1 MRIHSL
7 TLLSFLLL
15 ATQVLL
21 MHVQK
26 ELKIKQ
32 GSAPD
37 VDRWVTLGPPR
48 PGANVQQS
56 EFLDIGSFTTS
67 DQAKCRGSL
76 AEKGEGVA
84 VVKIDCTQNSSQFS
98 CVFEGNPTSC
108 LASLEHIFD
117 YWRQII
123 ESLRLQKNICGDS
136 SAKLTTSVCGSNFE
150 ESNLKLV
157 SSTLLN
163 H

>member
-15 ATQVLL
+15 ATRVLF

-26 ELKIKQ
+26 GVKIGQ

-37 VDRWVTLGPPR
+37 VDHWVILGPTGH
-48 PGANVQQS
+48 GAKEQPF
-56 EFLDIGSFTTS
+56 EFLQIGDFTTS
-67 DQAKCRGSL
+67 DQAKCKWGML
-76 AEKGEGVA
+76 GKGEGIA
-84 VVKIDCTQNSSQFS
+84 QVKVDCTQNNNQFS
-98 CVFEGNPTSC
+98 CIFEGNPTSC
-108 LASLEHIFD
+108 LQSLENSIH
-117 YWRQII
+117 YWRQVVG
-123 ESLRLQKNICGDS
+123 SLRLQKDLCGDS
-136 SAKLTTSVCGSNFE
+136 TAILTTDVCGSKFE
-150 ESNLKLV
+150 ESKLKLV